1 MVTAPLRL
9 LAGTLALFT
18 IGCAGRSGPPSPAGD
33 LAPLQARARRV
44 AADIRAG
51 LAGAAVSVHVADSAD
66 VGAYA
71 WPDGRI
77 VLTRGLVERLDDDEL
92 AAAVAHEV
100 GHLLAD
106 GHVRTVAALTG
117 SEGHAKA
124 GESGTGADEESRADA
139 VAVRLLLRAGRPPE
153 AMARALSKVFR
164 SADLSRAGKGRLAKR
179 IRLLPGGAAA
189 RPGDGAADARSEP
202 SPLP

>member
-9 LAGTLALFT
+9 LAATLALFT
-18 IGCAGRSGPPSPAGD
+18 IGCAERSGSPPPAGE
-33 LAPLQARARRV
+33 LAPLQARAQRV
-44 AADIRAG
+44 TADIRAG
-51 LAGAAVSVHVADSAD
+51 LAGSAVSVHVADSPK

-106 GHVRTVAALTG
+106 GHVKTVAALTG
-117 SEGHAKA
+117 SEGDAKT
-124 GESGTGADEESRADA
+124 GESAPVADEESRADA
-139 VAVRLLLRAGRPPE
+139 VAVRLLQRAGRPPE
-153 AMARALSKVFR
+153 AMARALSKVSR
-164 SADLSRAGKGRLAKR
+164 SGDLSRAAKDRLAKR
-179 IRLLPGGAAA
+179 VKLLNQAQNRNGAGTGGA
-189 RPGDGAADARSEP
+189 RIKTP
-202 SPLP
+202 PLP